1 MAARAQQVKDRE
13 KLHAEDFAEV
23 KKSVICQGV
32 WLFLLATLWSAA
44 CFYVSFESDFS
55 LVTMAMGGVGVLSLL
70 ANLLGIMGAKFESD
84 RLLLSYMSFQTCIV
98 LTTLFF
104 STFTMILTEQLVRE
118 MELKIQVGDEAAQRA
133 TLQPDNL
140 RIVMYAIGG
149 LSLLQ
154 VPMQGYAVKNTGR
167 LLTTMRAV
175 SNFMET
181 LTLLMFPIGCVF
193 VAGGVYV
200 INTIQNDATSAVTAL
215 FIFAIGCFI
224 IMLSALGYFGTMIH
238 SRGMLLMFQWPVL
251 LMVIVLFGFGI
262 WSTVQAEVVKFQLNE
277 YWEDIRRFLPTT
289 FEGRYD
295 RVLFGEFVS
304 SNLQMIAFGC
314 FYTGVFFLFCAF
326 GAGLM
331 RQEIKVEHLT
341 LKEAEKREMLSMERM
356 EFEAERQREVVQLE
370 QEAGLSHAEAEH
382 VAEEHMRHK
391 LAHGDE
397 WIKKHKTQFHK
408 KWKEAWTKGSK
419 FSRCL
424 VRITCAS
431 VCVILIIVVGCG
443 LAFLVYAS
451 FCEGLDAECVETTM
465 VPKGTGHT
473 VLILDNDY
481 TRGKIII
488 ASAVDNA
495 DALPA
500 GAVAKSDGGQNLA
513 VVVSSCAIQ
522 GDFKE
527 GSLSENV
534 DADPGVLHY
543 MLETVPDPPKF
554 FGVDTSCQKIDMGV
568 ALPAPDVATGPTLD
582 LLKVRSDATVKI
594 SGSEKLKFGS
604 VSIDCGNS
612 ATELEKLRVN
622 YKSAGGVDK
631 TNRAV
636 SIQTKLGEVRATGDS
651 CVFDPSEEGGDGS
664 LYVHAR
670 RSNIMCSNT
679 VTCSYTST
687 PYPLP
692 SVSGSS

>member
-1 MAARAQQVKDRE
+1 M
-13 KLHAEDFAEV
+13 
-23 KKSVICQGV
+23 
-32 WLFLLATLWSAA
+32 T
-44 CFYVSFESDFS
+44 
-55 LVTMAMGGVGVLSLL
+55 
-70 ANLLGIMGAKFESD
+70 
-84 RLLLSYMSFQTCIV
+84 YMR
-98 LTTLFF
+98 
-104 STFTMILTEQLVRE
+104 ILTEQVVRE
-118 MELKIQVGDEAAQRA
+118 MEIKIQVGDSVAKRS
-133 TLQPDNL
+133 TVQPDNL
-140 RIVMYAIGG
+140 RILMYVIGG

-200 INTIQNDATSAVTAL
+200 INTIRNDATSAITAL

-251 LMVIVLFGFGI
+251 IMVVVLFGFGI
-262 WSTVQAEVVKFQLNE
+262 WSTVQAEVVKFQLNQ

-289 FEGRYD
+289 FEGWYD
-295 RVLFGEFVS
+295 RVLFGEFIN

-356 EFEAERQREVVQLE
+356 EFEAERQREVIQLE
-370 QEAGLSHAEAEH
+370 QETGLSHAEAEH

-408 KWKEAWTKGSK
+408 KWKEAWTKGTK

-431 VCVILIIVVGCG
+431 VCVVLIIIVGFG

-451 FCEGLDAECVETTM
+451 FCEGL
-465 VPKGTGHT
+465 
-473 VLILDNDY
+473 
-481 TRGKIII
+481 
-488 ASAVDNA
+488 NA
-495 DALPA
+495 DC
-500 GAVAKSDGGQNLA
+500 V
-513 VVVSSCAIQ
+513 
-522 GDFKE
+522 
-527 GSLSENV
+527 
-534 DADPGVLHY
+534 
-543 MLETVPDPPKF
+543 
-554 FGVDTSCQKIDMGV
+554 
-568 ALPAPDVATGPTLD
+568 
-582 LLKVRSDATVKI
+582 
-594 SGSEKLKFGS
+594 
-604 VSIDCGNS
+604 
-612 ATELEKLRVN
+612 
-622 YKSAGGVDK
+622 
-631 TNRAV
+631 
-636 SIQTKLGEVRATGDS
+636 TK
-651 CVFDPSEEGGDGS
+651 
-664 LYVHAR
+664 
-670 RSNIMCSNT
+670 
-679 VTCSYTST
+679 
-687 PYPLP
+687 
-692 SVSGSS
+692 